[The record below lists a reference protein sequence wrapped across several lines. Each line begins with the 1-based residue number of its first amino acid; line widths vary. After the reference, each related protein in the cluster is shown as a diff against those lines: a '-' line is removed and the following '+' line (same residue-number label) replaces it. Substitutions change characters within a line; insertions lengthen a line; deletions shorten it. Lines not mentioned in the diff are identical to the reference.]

1 MRKIENQNKEF
12 KQAWNENCL
21 KTICAFSNTA
31 GGKLYIGVDDAGKSV
46 GVNDAARYL
55 DEIPNKTKD
64 ILGITPK
71 VSVKKKAGKEII
83 EVSVDYS
90 SAPISYHGR
99 FYTRSGSS
107 SIEIKGHELSDLLMA
122 KSGRSWDGFIEEQAG
137 LKDIDV
143 ATIRKFKTLAAK
155 RIPLIAGEKSA
166 KAVLHKLNL
175 LEKGKLRRAAILLFG
190 KDPKKFYITSYIK
203 IGKFANETD
212 IVSTDDIEGNLF
224 QQVEKAMDILRVKYL
239 VSNITYEGIYRKDT
253 LEYPEDALREAVINA
268 VIHRSYMGAHTQL
281 KVYPDRLNLWN
292 IGGLP
297 ASIRIDDLKKW
308 HSSKPRND
316 FLADVFFKAGMIE
329 AWGRGTIKIIDECK
343 NAGLPEPEF
352 REEFGGFSVA
362 FRKERLGEKVGEK
375 VGGKVGGKVGE
386 RLSINQRKI
395 VKFIIKKPAIS
406 AKELSRLIGISQRKI
421 EENIAKLK
429 VMGIL
434 KRIGPDKGGEW
445 RVNGQD

>member
-1 MRKIENQNKEF
+1 
-12 KQAWNENCL
+12 
-21 KTICAFSNTA
+21 
-31 GGKLYIGVDDAGKSV
+31 V
-46 GVNDAARYL
+46 
-55 DEIPNKTKD
+55 
-64 ILGITPK
+64 
-71 VSVKKKAGKEII
+71 
-83 EVSVDYS
+83 
-90 SAPISYHGR
+90 
-99 FYTRSGSS
+99 
-107 SIEIKGHELSDLLMA
+107 
-122 KSGRSWDGFIEEQAG
+122 
-137 LKDIDV
+137 
-143 ATIRKFKTLAAK
+143 
-155 RIPLIAGEKSA
+155 GEKSA

-175 LEKGKLRRAAILLFG
+175 LVKGKLRRAAILLFG
-190 KDPKKFYITSYIK
+190 KNPKKFYITSYIK

-253 LEYPEDALREAVINA
+253 LEYPEGALREALINA

-343 NAGLPEPEF
+343 KAGLPEPEF

-362 FRKERLGEKVGEK
+362 FRKERL
-375 VGGKVGGKVGE
+375 GGKVGGKVGE

-406 AKELSRLIGISQRKI
+406 AKELSGLIGISQRKI

-429 VMGIL
+429 VTGIL